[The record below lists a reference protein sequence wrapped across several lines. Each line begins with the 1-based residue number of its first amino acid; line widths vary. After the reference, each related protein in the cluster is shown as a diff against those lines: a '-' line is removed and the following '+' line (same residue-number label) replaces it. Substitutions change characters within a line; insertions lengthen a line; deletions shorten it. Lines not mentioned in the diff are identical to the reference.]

1 MYQLEVLN
9 LGDWNCRKYSLVA
22 DHNQADGWALRYL
35 PNLKYIELSNVS
47 SNVLQNIGQ
56 YCYKLQELH
65 VILFF
70 KMIYNRFIILKTG
83 HFLTVNQ
90 YFNATFQIN
99 SSSITDGIISWISNC
114 KHLRLVELYENKDVS
129 PVGFAH
135 LLRSNPRLKSLGK
148 CNCIGQ
154 VLSTLFDEESIYRR
168 QQTIY

>member
-1 MYQLEVLN
+1 MYQLETLN

-35 PNLKYIELSNVS
+35 PNLKYIQLSNVS

-65 VILFF
+65 VILFT
-70 KMIYNRFIILKTG
+70 KIIYNKSIII
-83 HFLTVNQ
+83 FLLSISITMPR
-90 YFNATFQIN
+90 FQIN
-99 SSSITDGIISWISNC
+99 SSSITDGIISWVSNC
-114 KHLRLVELYENKDVS
+114 KQLHLVELYENKDVS

-168 QQTIY
+168 Q

>member
-65 VILFF
+65 VILFS
-70 KMIYNRFIILKTG
+70 KIIYNKSIII
-83 HFLTVNQ
+83 FLLSISITMPR
-90 YFNATFQIN
+90 FQIN